1 MLSFSW
7 GELTDE
13 TQGETSMAETTETP
27 RLGALQEAFET
38 GRLSRREFL
47 RAATAMGL
55 AGAAVTFVADVEA
68 AVPKKGGVM
77 RIGTNHGQ
85 TTDNL
90 DPALLFNGC
99 QWMIAYG
106 VRNTL
111 TQIEA
116 DAELAACL
124 ATEWEPNAD
133 ATRWTFTLRDG
144 VAFHDGK
151 SLSIDD
157 VIASINHH
165 RGEDSESAVKP
176 IADQIEEIK
185 ADGPSHLVVDLVKP
199 NVDFPYSLA
208 SANFTICKAADGG
221 IDALSGI
228 GTGGYVLKEYEPG
241 IRAILERNSNY
252 WRDDRA
258 HADTVEVLTIADAAA
273 RNNALLSD
281 DVDVIDEIEFKVAD
295 RLKAQEGITV
305 EKTQGPLHYL
315 FSMMSDRDPFQSND
329 VRLAMKY
336 ACNREELIAKVL
348 SGHGTIGNDHP
359 IGPSYFYHD
368 AGLEQRPYDPDKA
381 KFHLK
386 KAGLESLTLNVS
398 AGAAAFGGAVDAA
411 TILQESVKPAGI
423 DVTVIRE
430 PADGYW
436 SNVYMQK
443 PIFTNYWGGYT
454 RASEMLSTGYLPGAA
469 WNESMFENER
479 FVAVLEQANAELD
492 IDKRREMMAELQR
505 LVRDEAG
512 QLIWGFPD
520 NILARGQKVAHGQL
534 AQDRPTDGRHIVE
547 RWWVA

>member
-1 MLSFSW
+1 M
-7 GELTDE
+7 T
-13 TQGETSMAETTETP
+13 ETSIDPRVWALKAE
-27 RLGALQEAFET
+27 FET
-38 GRLSRREFL
+38 GRLSRRAFL
-47 RAATAMGL
+47 QGAAMLGL
-55 AGAAVTFVADVEA
+55 TGAAVAFSDRVEA
-68 AVPKKGGVM
+68 AVPKKGGVL

-116 DAELAACL
+116 GPKLGPCL
-124 ATEWEPNAD
+124 ATEWEPNAN
-133 ATRWTFTLRDG
+133 ATRWIFTLRDG
-144 VAFHDGK
+144 VEFHDGK
-151 SLSIDD
+151 TLSIDD

-165 RGEDSESAVKP
+165 RGADSESAVKP
-176 IADQIEEIK
+176 IADQINEVK
-185 ADGPSHLVVDLVKP
+185 ADGAKRLVVDLVKP

-221 IDALSGI
+221 IDAVSGI

-241 IRAILERNSNY
+241 IGANLERNPNY

-258 HADTVEVLTIADAAA
+258 HAATVEILTIADAAA
-273 RNNALLSD
+273 RNNALLTD
-281 DVDVIDEIEFKVAD
+281 DVDVIDEIEFKIVD
-295 RLKAQEGITV
+295 RLKVHDGITV
-305 EKTQGPLHYL
+305 ENTQGPLHYL
-315 FSMMSDRDPFQSND
+315 FSMMSDRDPFKSND

-336 ACNREELIAKVL
+336 ACNREEMIAKVL
-348 SGHGTIGNDHP
+348 SGHGTPGNDHP

-368 AGLEQRPYDPDKA
+368 ASLEQRRYDPDKA

-386 KAGLESLTLNVS
+386 KAGLDSLTLDVS
-398 AGAAAFGGAVDAA
+398 AGTAAFGGAVDAA

-436 SNVYMQK
+436 TNVYMQK

-479 FVAVLEQANAELD
+479 FVQVLEQANAELD
-492 IDKRREMMAELQR
+492 TDKRREMMAELQR
-505 LVRDEAG
+505 LIRDEAG

-520 NILARGQKVAHGQL
+520 NILARGQKVGHGELAH
-534 AQDRPTDGRHIVE
+534 DRPTDGRHIIE
-547 RWWVA
+547 RWWVV